1 MPVVVIGFSGVP
13 HVGAEFVGVEDE
25 KKAKGISEYWLRKER
40 ERELSSSSKITLE
53 QLYQRM
59 KEGVK
64 ELNVILKADV
74 QGSVEALADALNKL
88 GTDEIKVKI
97 IHSSTGTVTETA

>member
-1 MPVVVIGFSGVP
+1 MPVEVIGFSRVP
-13 HVGAEFVGVEDE
+13 QVSTEFICVEDE
-25 KKAKGISEYWLRKER
+25 KKARSIGEYWIRKER
-40 ERELSSSSKITLE
+40 EKELSVSSKITLE

-74 QGSVEALADALNKL
+74 QGSCLLYTSDAADDLLCVDL
-88 GTDEIKVKI
+88 GGRRI
-97 IHSSTGTVTETA
+97 I